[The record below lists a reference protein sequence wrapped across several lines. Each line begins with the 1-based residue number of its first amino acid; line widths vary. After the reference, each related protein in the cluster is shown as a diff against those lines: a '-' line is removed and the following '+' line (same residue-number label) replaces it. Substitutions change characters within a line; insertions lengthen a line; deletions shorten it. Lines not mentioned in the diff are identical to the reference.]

1 MSSSGLPPGLPEDH
15 GFKTLGW
22 DLLDWGSAYLA
33 QPDGINKGVTWQYT
47 NDQARFLLWFY
58 ALHPDTVFD
67 YKAGKFAT
75 GGWLFRRAYR
85 ERAKGVGKTPMVA
98 AIASTE
104 LLGPVQFD
112 GWDAYGNPVG
122 RPHPNPLV
130 QLAAVSESQA
140 DQTMVLINSMLANS
154 DAESDYGLDIAL
166 SRIYVPN
173 GGKLEKVTASPR
185 SREGARPTFVVLE
198 ETHNWVPAERG
209 PEFAEVL
216 RRNLGK
222 LDGRSIEV
230 TNAPLP
236 GENSVAEASHREF
249 KRLAEASDGHIGGV
263 LFDSESISVKDV
275 KDPEEAIPALKWIYR
290 NSPWVNVNRIFEEIC
305 DSNTRESSARK
316 FYFNEI
322 VLGSS
327 GWLKEH
333 EIELCRNPELKPL
346 KKTDKIALGFKGAM
360 RNGAAALVAVRLTD
374 QAVFLLKM
382 WERPEHADRG
392 WEVPYYQV
400 DQYVRKQLEKRN
412 VYAMFCDPH
421 QYQDIV
427 GKWAADYDDSGI
439 EEFWLTSRAKYAK
452 AIEGYESAVRAQRV
466 VWNDQPDLERHI
478 LSCHVD
484 ETPQGDILRKE
495 TLDSKR
501 YIAAAQA
508 AVLALEAC
516 KQAIED
522 GALTPEVDRTMYAW

>member
-1 MSSSGLPPGLPEDH
+1 MAQGGLPAGLPEDH
-15 GFKTLGW
+15 GFQTLGW
-22 DLLDWGSAYLA
+22 DLLDWASTYLA
-33 QPDGINKGVTWQYT
+33 QPDGINKGVNWQYT
-47 NDQARFLLWFY
+47 DDQARFILWFY
-58 ALHPDTVFD
+58 ALHPDTKFD
-67 YKAGKFAT
+67 FHAGKFAS

-112 GWDAYGNPVG
+112 GFDAYGNPVG

-140 DQTMVLINSMLANS
+140 DQTMVLINSMLANGAAAS
-154 DAESDYGLDIAL
+154 EYGLDIAL
-166 SRIYVPN
+166 SRIYVPS

-249 KRLAEASDGHIGGV
+249 SRLAADGALGGV
-263 LFDSESISVKDV
+263 LFDSESIHVEDV
-275 KDPEEAIPALKWIYR
+275 KDPEQAIPALKWIYR
-290 NSPWVNVNRIFEEIC
+290 NSPWVNVNRIFDEIC

-322 VLGSS
+322 VIGES
-327 GWLKEH
+327 GWLKKADVE
-333 EIELCRNPELKPL
+333 RARKPELKPL
-346 KKTDKIALGFKGAM
+346 KKSDKIALGFKGAM
-360 RNGAAALVAVRLTD
+360 RNGAAAVVAVRLTD
-374 QAVFLLKM
+374 QSVWLLKM
-382 WERPEHADRG
+382 WEKPENADRA
-392 WEVPYYQV
+392 WEVPFYEV
-400 DQYVRKQLEKRN
+400 DQYVRKQLEKRD
-412 VYAMFCDPH
+412 VYSVFADPH
-421 QYQDIV
+421 QYQDII
-427 GKWAADYDDSGI
+427 GKWAADYEDCGV
-439 EEFWLTSRAKYAK
+439 EEFWLTSKAKYAK
-452 AIEGYESAVRAQRV
+452 AIEGFESGVRSGRV
-466 VWNDQPDLERHI
+466 VWNNQPELERHI
-478 LSCHVD
+478 LSCHIL

-495 TLDSKR
+495 TADSKR

-508 AVLALEAC
+508 AVLAHAAC
-516 KQAIED
+516 MQAIED
-522 GALTPEVDRTMYAW
+522 GALAPEVDRTMYAW

>member
-1 MSSSGLPPGLPEDH
+1 MSTGGLPPGLPEDH
-15 GFKTLGW
+15 GYQTLGW
-22 DLLDWGSAYLA
+22 ELLDWASTYLA
-33 QPDGINKGVTWQYT
+33 QPDGINKGTTWEYT
-47 NDQARFLLWFY
+47 DDQARFVLWFY
-58 ALHPDTVFD
+58 ALHPDTKWD
-67 YKAGKFAT
+67 NHAGKFST

-85 ERAKGVGKTPMVA
+85 ERAKGVGKTPMVGA
-98 AIASTE
+98 MSCTE
-104 LLGPVQFD
+104 LLAPVQFD
-112 GWDAYGNPVG
+112 GWDAYGRPVG

-140 DQTMVLINSMLANS
+140 DQTMVLINSMLANGA
-154 DAESDYGLDIAL
+154 AEKEYGLDIAL

-222 LDGRSIEV
+222 LDGRSVEV

-249 KRLAEASDGHIGGV
+249 KRLAEANDGYIGGV
-263 LFDSESISVKDV
+263 LFDSESIHVKDV

-290 NSPWVNVNRIFEEIC
+290 NSPWVNVNRIFDEIC

-322 VLGSS
+322 VIGES
-327 GWLKEH
+327 GWLKEE
-333 EIELCRNPELKPL
+333 EIEQCRDPKLKPL
-346 KKTDKIALGFKGAM
+346 RKTDRIALGFKGAT
-360 RNGAAALVAVRLTD
+360 RNGAAAVVAVRLRD

-382 WERPEHADRG
+382 WEKPERADRN
-392 WEVPYYQV
+392 WEVPAYEV
-400 DQYVRKQLEKRN
+400 DQFMRKQFEKRD
-412 VYAMFCDPH
+412 VFFAYADPH

-427 GKWAADYDDSGI
+427 GKWAADYDDVV
-439 EEFWLTSRAKYAK
+439 EEFWLTSKAKYAK
-452 AIEGYESAVRAQRV
+452 AIEGFESAVRDKRV
-466 VWNDQPDLERHI
+466 VWNDQANLERHI
-478 LSCHVD
+478 LACHIL

-495 TLDSKR
+495 TNDSKR

-508 AVLALEAC
+508 AVLAMEAC
-516 KQAIED
+516 KEAIERGGLAPD
-522 GALTPEVDRTMYAW
+522 VDRTMYAW